1 MSLENVYCVCKVC
14 VTDPKECE
22 LQQQLTEHA
31 VAVEILL
38 PRSSIVEVH
47 LYNESSQSSNLV
59 MSCHLNLLIY
69 HSRVVKRE
77 VQRQSLAR
85 NIIRTL
91 TFRGLAIRHNDLK
104 RLINWCY
111 AGQLREPVMFLRD
124 NLERLWNL
132 ASGLEMP
139 SFANYCMTSIMT
151 KYAYHFK
158 EDIRN
163 FCGPDAKLPE
173 HDGYLYDGPLA
184 FRAVPIFEH
193 WVLSRPKLNIAK
205 WWLNT
210 RQDWMIKIPVRPLI
224 FFDLPG
230 LFDWSSSLANVQCDS
245 NLQQID
251 VCRKLRENEDDAP
264 DKNYTVDFDLK
275 KCMATKEFEK
285 FEESLRLAHKSIE
298 TSMRDIQSQQGSRK
312 RARES
317 EENEAS
323 SEVVKRRSKQQ

>member
-1 MSLENVYCVCKVC
+1 
-14 VTDPKECE
+14 
-22 LQQQLTEHA
+22 
-31 VAVEILL
+31 
-38 PRSSIVEVH
+38 
-47 LYNESSQSSNLV
+47 
-59 MSCHLNLLIY
+59 
-69 HSRVVKRE
+69 
-77 VQRQSLAR
+77 
-85 NIIRTL
+85 
-91 TFRGLAIRHNDLK
+91 
-104 RLINWCY
+104 
-111 AGQLREPVMFLRD
+111 
-124 NLERLWNL
+124 
-132 ASGLEMP
+132 
-139 SFANYCMTSIMT
+139 MT

-158 EDIRN
+158 EEIRD

-173 HDGYLYDGPLA
+173 HDGYLHDGPLYVFQNNRSIARRGKLLYFMETFLQHRGPLNKLHETSSSNKQWEMQHELNWYKA
-184 FRAVPIFEH
+184 FREVPIFEH

-210 RQDWMIKIPVRPLI
+210 RQDWMIKIPP
-224 FFDLPG
+224 
-230 LFDWSSSLANVQCDS
+230 SSFESVKCHPNI
-245 NLQQID
+245 QQID
-251 VCRKLRENEDDAP
+251 VCRKLREKEDDAP